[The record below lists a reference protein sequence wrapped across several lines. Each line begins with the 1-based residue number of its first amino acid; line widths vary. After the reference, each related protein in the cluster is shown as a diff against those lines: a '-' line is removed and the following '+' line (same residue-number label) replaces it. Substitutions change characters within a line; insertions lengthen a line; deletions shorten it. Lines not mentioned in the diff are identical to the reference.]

1 MHGMA
6 GGGRVLQARALQ
18 GRARHGRIGHG
29 GAGQENPDQT
39 GWARFVSRGVRDS
52 FNKVA
57 GFV

>member
-1 MHGMA
+1 MA